1 MRFWVAFAFLAA
13 CLLFGL
19 PLTLIA
25 AEGQGGPA
33 LIRASYRRPTTIP
46 FPESN
51 PYTKAKSALGKMLFF
66 DPFLSGSRT
75 RSCATCHVPS
85 LSWGDGLPRAMGED
99 PAGMTIRSPTL
110 IDVAFTEPLGWDGKF
125 KDIES
130 VAFGPIV
137 NPKNM
142 NLAEPE
148 LIARLSAI
156 PGYVVSFADAFG
168 DGAVTRPRIEL
179 ALATCTL

>member
-1 MRFWVAFAFLAA
+1 MRVCVGFAFLAA

-66 DPFLSGSRT
+66 DPLLSGSRT
-75 RSCATCHVPS
+75 RSCATCPVPS
-85 LSWGDGLPRAMGED
+85 LSWGDGLPLAVQVKPPAMT
-99 PAGMTIRSPTL
+99 MR
-110 IDVAFTEPLGWDGKF
+110 
-125 KDIES
+125 
-130 VAFGPIV
+130 
-137 NPKNM
+137 
-142 NLAEPE
+142 
-148 LIARLSAI
+148 
-156 PGYVVSFADAFG
+156 
-168 DGAVTRPRIEL
+168 
-179 ALATCTL
+179 